1 MSEKDYV
8 TRQEFNH
15 EVSDLKTRMAVAES
29 SIKNIQE
36 DISSIKNN
44 TTWILRLIIGAF
56 VTAVL
61 GLIIKGGF

>member
-8 TRQEFNH
+8 TRKEYNH
-15 EVSDLKTRMAVAES
+15 DVGELRTRMAVAES
-29 SIKNIQE
+29 SIKNVQE

-44 TTWILRLIIGAF
+44 TQWILRLIIGAF

-61 GLIIKGGF
+61 GLIIKGGI